1 MAGRA
6 NALPRITR
14 LDLRE
19 FRDGLWSESRHSATS
34 QDCAAQ
40 DPAGSFHSL
49 TSMLLSLL
57 DKSSSMFTRVKKVFA
72 LAIET
77 PAHTRTASKLFG
89 SFGASGQGD
98 TVSCRL
104 LRNI

>member
-1 MAGRA
+1 M
-6 NALPRITR
+6 PRITR
-14 LDLRE
+14 LDTRE
-19 FRDGLWSESRHSATS
+19 FRNALWSGPRYSATS

-40 DPAGSFHSL
+40 DPMGSAHNL
-49 TSMLLSLL
+49 ASMLLSLL
-57 DKSSSMFTRVKKVFA
+57 DKNSSMFTRVKKVFA

-98 TVSCRL
+98 TVSTRL